1 MHMRQG
7 GLHLTF
13 AGLNGGRAITR
24 AWHDN
29 TASLRVKRSLPYT
42 DDGPVQQQRRDRPDT
57 MSTFSITHRNGR
69 PSAITTSISPAS
81 GRHLA
86 GIGPIREFSA
96 SRPDRSVPALFLHR
110 MLRPNP
116 ARQARAPVHYPGSI
130 VSAHPTPR

>member
-57 MSTFSITHRNGR
+57 MSTFSMTHSNGR
-69 PSAITTSISPAS
+69 PSAVTTSISPAS
-81 GRHLA
+81 GRSESSPHHDLTGPSLRCSFTACCAQTRRGKLA
-86 GIGPIREFSA
+86 R
-96 SRPDRSVPALFLHR
+96 RSTTL
-110 MLRPNP
+110 
-116 ARQARAPVHYPGSI
+116 APS
-130 VSAHPTPR
+130 